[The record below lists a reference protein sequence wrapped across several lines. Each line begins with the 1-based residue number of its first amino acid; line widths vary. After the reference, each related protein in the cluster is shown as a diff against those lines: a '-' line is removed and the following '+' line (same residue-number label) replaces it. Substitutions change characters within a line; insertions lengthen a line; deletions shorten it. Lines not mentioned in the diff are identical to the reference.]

1 MFLAKDIISE
11 LHGLENLP
19 VPILV
24 RDIEIG
30 PDSTGD
36 SSVWVW
42 VELQADQV
50 NSEDRA
56 SIRETVRE
64 TVSKVCL
71 EKEHVSPWVYVRFR
85 EVSELQA
92 S

>member
-11 LHGLENLP
+11 LHRLENLP

-42 VELQADQV
+42 VELQADEV
-50 NSEDRA
+50 SSEDRA
-56 SIRETVRE
+56 YIREIVRD
-64 TVSKVCL
+64 TVSKICT
-71 EKEHVSPWVYVRFR
+71 EKEHYVPWVYVRFR
-85 EVSELQA
+85 EVSELQP